1 MRIAIVSDIHGNLP
15 ALDAVLADI
24 ATLGADAIVNLG
36 DIASGPLWPRETLQ
50 RLMPLALPT
59 LAGNHERQLLAL
71 GALGA
76 SADGDRSSDAL
87 AARALGEAERA
98 WLRALPKSLQVAPGV
113 EACHGTPASDCTYL
127 LETVT
132 DDFGRAGSRGIRAA
146 TADEVARRLA
156 GASKPAVLLCGH
168 SHVPRV
174 TRLDDGRLVVNPGSV
189 GLPAYDDER
198 PHRHWV
204 ENDGPDARWA
214 WIERRAEGWHVEL
227 CRSRYDAEAAARR
240 AESFGRGDWADAL
253 RSGRVGRTEREAMG
267 VER

>member
-15 ALDAVLADI
+15 ALEAVLADI
-24 ATLGADAIVNLG
+24 AALGADAIVNLG

-71 GALGA
+71 ATV
-76 SADGDRSSDAL
+76 ADGDRSSDAL
-87 AARALGEAERA
+87 AARALGDIERA
-98 WLRALPKSLQVAPGV
+98 WLRKLPQTSQVALGV
-113 EACHGTPASDCTYL
+113 EACHGTPTSDCTYL

-132 DDFGRAGSRGIRAA
+132 DDFGRDGSHGIRAA
-146 TADEVARRLA
+146 TSDEVARRLA
-156 GASKPAVLLCGH
+156 GASTPAVLLCGH
-168 SHVPRV
+168 SHVPRAL
-174 TRLDDGRLVVNPGSV
+174 RLDDGRLVVNPGSV

-198 PHRHWV
+198 PYRHWV

-214 WIERRAEGWHVEL
+214 WIETCGDGWHAEL

-240 AESFGRGDWADAL
+240 AESLGRGDWADAL
-253 RSGRVGRTEREAMG
+253 RTGRVGRTESQAMETG
-267 VER
+267 S

>member
-24 ATLGADAIVNLG
+24 AALGADAIVNLG

-71 GALGA
+71 GVP
-76 SADGDRSSDAL
+76 ADGDRGSDAL
-87 AARALGEAERA
+87 AARALGEAERG
-98 WLRALPKSLQVAPGV
+98 WLRALPKSLQVAPNV
-113 EACHGTPASDCTYL
+113 AACHGTPTSDCSYL

-132 DDFGRAGSRGIRAA
+132 DDYGRGGSRGIRAA
-146 TADEVARRLA
+146 TADEVAQRLA
-156 GASKPAVLLCGH
+156 GGAQPALLLCGH
-168 SHVPRV
+168 SHVPR
-174 TRLDDGRLVVNPGSV
+174 TMRLDDGRVVVNPGSV

-198 PHRHWV
+198 PHRHCV
-204 ENDGPDARWA
+204 ENDGADARWA
-214 WIERRAEGWHVEL
+214 WIEARADGWHVAL

-240 AESFGRGDWADAL
+240 AESLGRGDWADAL
-253 RSGRVGRTEREAMG
+253 RTGRVGRTEAEVMG
-267 VER
+267 AGS